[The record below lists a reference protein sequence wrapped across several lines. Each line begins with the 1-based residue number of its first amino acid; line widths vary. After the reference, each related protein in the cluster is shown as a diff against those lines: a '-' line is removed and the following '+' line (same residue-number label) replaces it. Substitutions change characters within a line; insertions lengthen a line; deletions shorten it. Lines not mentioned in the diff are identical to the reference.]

1 MTNEIRKLLNIKDPN
16 IHFSLDSVQEQD
28 DIVQALNR
36 ELNRYRIQWM
46 NQVKYHD
53 RRLYNKLK
61 RYWKLFLK
69 KEIDLNHTLQGF
81 TLFDSLANTG
91 HIINYLLDQN
101 HVFKET
107 YRMGQNLRYALE
119 KSDYDQFMVN
129 LYQVPNQPLAPGL
142 RRLLEPLRNSSL
154 IFPIPL
160 TIRLLPMAQSKGSII
175 NLKSLNAMLWLS

>member
-16 IHFSLDSVQEQD
+16 IHFSPDSVQEQD
-28 DIVQALNR
+28 DIVQDLNR

-46 NQVKYHD
+46 NQGKHHD
-53 RRLYNKLK
+53 RRLYNKRK
-61 RYWKLFLK
+61 RYQKLFLK
-69 KEIDLNHTLQGF
+69 KEADLHHTLQGF
-81 TLFDSLANTG
+81 TLFDSLTNTG

-129 LYQVPNQPLAPGL
+129 LYQAPNQPLAPGL

-154 IFPIPL
+154 IFPKPL
-160 TIRLLPMAQSKGSII
+160 TIRPLPMAQSKGSII